1 MAASRQ
7 IRGATR
13 SPLKLWAEVPFFEA
27 IRLALQQIRVQKL
40 KSFFT
45 LLGVTIGVMFL
56 ITVVS
61 IVEGMSRYMEED
73 FVGKLMGINTFEVR
87 RFPSINMGNT
97 TDEQWREWTRRPFIG
112 EGDARAISAALPPG
126 TLWATN
132 TFATDIPIESE
143 YAKQRKLMVFAVDG
157 DYFEIKKME
166 IANGRPLA
174 SQEMAMGALSVVLGE
189 EVARH
194 FFPNVDPVGRAINV
208 AGTRYTVVGVAKKQG
223 SVFGFSLDK
232 FVVGPL
238 HSPLRRV
245 THRPGF
251 TSTSVGTLAIQS
263 PTAAMMSESMEQT
276 RATMRSRHK
285 LRPAQADDFD
295 MSTSKSALAFWDKIK
310 GYMQLAGVAL
320 PAISLIVG
328 AMIIMN
334 IMLVAVAERTHEIG
348 IRKALGARKRDIMN
362 QFLTE
367 SATLSTVGAALGVG
381 IGIALSKVI
390 AATSP
395 LPAAIAP
402 WSIAVG
408 VLTGTIVGVVAGIYP
423 ASRAARLDPILAI
436 RQE

>member
-1 MAASRQ
+1 M
-7 IRGATR
+7 
-13 SPLKLWAEVPFFEA
+13 PLSEA

-61 IVEGMSRYMEED
+61 IVEGMSKYMEED

-87 RFPSINMGNT
+87 RFPSINIGNT
-97 TDEQWREWTRRPFIG
+97 TDEQWREWTRRPFIS
-112 EGDARAISAALPPG
+112 ESDARAISAVLPPG
-126 TLWATN
+126 TLWAAN
-132 TFATDIPIESE
+132 TFATDVPIESE

-174 SQEMAMGALSVVLGE
+174 SQEMATGALSVVLGE

-194 FFPNVDPVGRAINV
+194 FFPNVDPVGRAITI
-208 AGTRYTVVGVAKKQG
+208 AGTRYTVVGVAEKQG

-320 PAISLIVG
+320 PAISLVVG

-348 IRKALGARKRDIMN
+348 IRKALGARRRDIMN

-367 SATLSTVGAALGVG
+367 SATLSTVGAGIGVA
-381 IGIALSKVI
+381 IGIAASKII

-402 WSIAVG
+402 WSIAAG
-408 VLTGTIVGVVAGIYP
+408 VLTGTVVGIIAGIYP